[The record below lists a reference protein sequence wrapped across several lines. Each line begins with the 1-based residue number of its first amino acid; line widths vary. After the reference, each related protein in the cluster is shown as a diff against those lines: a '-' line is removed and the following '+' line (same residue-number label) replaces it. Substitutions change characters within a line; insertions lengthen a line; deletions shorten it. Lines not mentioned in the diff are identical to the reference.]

1 MSRIFDYNSF
11 SSGKVGSDGNKFTFG
26 CDLSY
31 IDIDIINR
39 PEEYE
44 ELSDAK
50 CFIEYSVDFY
60 FKKYG
65 IDSIDFQ
72 INNIELNFEVDDYPN
87 DTKEFDMDFIPGK
100 TVDFNQ
106 IMVEVGDNPIPTY
119 PRSLTVDMN
128 KSTELRN
135 YRISVGFGE

>member
-11 SSGKVGSDGNKFTFG
+11 STSKGNSDGDKFTFG
-26 CDLSY
+26 SDLKY

-44 ELSDAK
+44 ELSDAR
-50 CFIEYSVDFY
+50 CFIDYSVSFS
-60 FKKYG
+60 FKKQG
-65 IDSIDFQ
+65 IDSIDF
-72 INNIELNFEVDDYPN
+72 NVNSVELNFEVDDYPN

-106 IMVEVGDNPIPTY
+106 IMVEIVDNPIPTY
-119 PRSLTVDMN
+119 PRSITIDMNRSTDIKNHILTVN
-128 KSTELRN
+128 
-135 YRISVGFGE
+135 FGK